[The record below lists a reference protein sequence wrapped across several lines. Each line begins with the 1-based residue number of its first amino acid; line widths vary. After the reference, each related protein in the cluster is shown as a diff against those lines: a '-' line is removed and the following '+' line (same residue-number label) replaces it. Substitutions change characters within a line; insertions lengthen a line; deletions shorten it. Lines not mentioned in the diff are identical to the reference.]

1 MVGKGCFGDICGEQN
16 WKKHLPRHHH
26 SAPHAWR
33 ISPSQV
39 PGDLGGLVHKG
50 SVPRTPGLFWH
61 HLNLLPPDSGSP
73 LALGAVVAD
82 SGCVLAGEPCQL
94 GTLVV
99 VLGNGLLVVSVVI
112 IRTNLLTQS
121 Q

>member
-1 MVGKGCFGDICGEQN
+1 MWGAKLKETPTQASPFSSPCLEGFPQPGT
-16 WKKHLPRHHH
+16 
-26 SAPHAWR
+26 WR
-33 ISPSQV
+33 
-39 PGDLGGLVHKG
+39 LGGLVHKG
-50 SVPRTPGLFWH
+50 SVLRTPGLFWH
-61 HLNLLPPDSGSP
+61 QLNLLPPDSGTP

-82 SGCVLAGEPCQL
+82 SGCALAGEPCQL

-99 VLGNGLLVVSVVI
+99 VLGNELLVVSVVI